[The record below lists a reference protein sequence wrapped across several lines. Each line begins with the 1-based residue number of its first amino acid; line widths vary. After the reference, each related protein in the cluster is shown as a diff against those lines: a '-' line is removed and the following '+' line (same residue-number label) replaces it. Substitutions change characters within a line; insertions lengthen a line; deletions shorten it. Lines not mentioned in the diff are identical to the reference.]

1 MASAEDYANWIVK
14 NADKKGTPEFE
25 TVAKAYQLARSQGG
39 ADAPTPTREQ
49 ESQAELARL
58 NKMVA
63 EKGAP
68 TEGMPSPRAPSAFE
82 QSEFYQRTK
91 NAPEILMDVIR
102 PGDIGANIASV
113 AQQSWETG
121 RRGLND
127 FTSNIV
133 SGRPASAVL
142 GLGQNILG
150 TAGVV
155 ASPITGTTKTFV
167 ADPLA
172 RTFGPEVGERAQV
185 VADFAAG
192 PKMVTAAARPIVW
205 ATNKGLEGVNAAQ
218 NILQPKYNWLGEAV
232 GQQGPDIVNAL
243 RANVSGV
250 EGAGQAAAPVRNV
263 AFSQF
268 TKALEKYAP
277 QVADDTAATQDAL
290 LTARKNIAEGEIT
303 AAEQKLANVVAEPNQ
318 QKIGEKLEKIADQEI
333 KTSRKTVT
341 GPAYDAVEVSA
352 RDATGKDL
360 ATDVTNVYNKTQELI
375 DTVHQDAAKNLSN
388 KIKKYAPTTTTVER
402 IGPGGASRKETIV
415 SPPMATIADLNDIRT
430 AVNDEIAAAKAR
442 AGSASDLR
450 RLRQLH
456 KEIDNAINNSTTF
469 SDETKALYNKANE
482 LYATEHTP
490 RFNTGLQQNVY
501 RDRANESAIKPE
513 DFVPKFMAGP
523 SEADNFVALFGK
535 NSEAMNYAR
544 QGVEGMFRDA
554 AIVDGKINTTK
565 AKDFLQRYRAQIDT
579 LDANGL
585 NLRGKFDALIK
596 EADRVSAPKGRVVE
610 VEKAIKGGALP
621 EGVSEAQI
629 AQRVDELV
637 KTTSAEDLASLRDAL
652 QVARRRGEF
661 KRQAERPIAKEFNL
675 PSPAPQ
681 GSDWLNIPLRLATAV
696 YRGVT
701 GKLTSNAAKA
711 LGELLSDPKRLNEAA
726 DLIEKAIA
734 MKARQTNRKFGPVTA
749 PPYAGVPSAAINAL
763 APPNQ
768 NSLAG
773 Q

>member
-1 MASAEDYANWIVK
+1 MPTFEFVSP
-14 NADKKGTPEFE
+14 KGESY
-25 TVAKAYQLARSQGG
+25 KI
-39 ADAPTPTREQ
+39 DAPEGATAAQAFQFLKKSKPELFAAPASTREQ

-68 TEGMPSPRAPSAFE
+68 VEGMPSPRPAPSAFE

-91 NAPEILMDVIR
+91 NAPDILMDVIR
-102 PGDIGANIASV
+102 PGDIGANIASA
-113 AQQSWETG
+113 AQQAWEAG
-121 RRGLND
+121 KRGTQAFLSD
-127 FTSNIV
+127 V
-133 SGRPASAVL
+133 ASGRPASAVL
-142 GLGQNILG
+142 DLGQNLLG

-185 VADFAAG
+185 VADIAAG

-218 NILQPKYNWLGEAV
+218 NILQPKYNWLAEAT
-232 GQQGPDIVNAL
+232 GGKGRDIVNAM
-243 RANVSGV
+243 RANRSGV
-250 EGAGQAAAPVRNV
+250 EGAGQAAVPAGSVP
-263 AFSQF
+263 FSQF

-277 QVADDTAATQDAL
+277 QVADDAAATQDAL
-290 LTARKNIAEGEIT
+290 LTARKNIAEGKVT
-303 AAEQKLANVVAEPNQ
+303 AAEQKLANAVAEPNQ
-318 QKIGEKLEKIADQEI
+318 EKIGAKLDAIAEKEI

-352 RDATGKDL
+352 RDAAGKDV
-360 ATDVTNVYNKTQELI
+360 ATDVTNVYDKTQELI
-375 DTVHQDAAKNLSN
+375 DTVHQYAAKNLSN
-388 KIKKYAPTTTTVER
+388 KIKKYAPTTTTVDR
-402 IGPGGASRKETIV
+402 IGPGGAQYKETV
-415 SPPMATIADLNDIRT
+415 VKPPMATIADLNDIRT

-442 AGSASDLR
+442 PGSASDLR

-456 KEIDNAINNSTTF
+456 KEIDNAITNSTTF

-523 SEADNFVALFGK
+523 TEADNFVALFGK

-554 AIVDGKINTTK
+554 AIENGVINTTK
-565 AKDFLQRYRAQIDT
+565 ANNFLKRYGAQIDA

-585 NLRGKFDALIK
+585 SLRNKFNVLIK
-596 EADRVSAPKGRVVE
+596 EADRVAAPKGRAVE
-610 VEKAIKGGALP
+610 VGGAVKGGELP
-621 EGVSEAQI
+621 EGVSAANINE
-629 AQRVDELV
+629 RVNDLV
-637 KTTSAEDLASLRDAL
+637 SATSAEDLASLRDAL
-652 QVARRRGEF
+652 QIARRRGRFEA
-661 KRQAERPIAKEFNL
+661 QAAKPVAKDFQL
-675 PSPAPQ
+675 PSKPPQ

-701 GKLTSNAAKA
+701 GKLTSNAAKS
-711 LGELLSDPKRLNEAA
+711 LGELLSDPNRLNEAA

-734 MKARQTNRKFGPVTA
+734 MKARQTNRSIGPITGS
-749 PPYAGVPSAAINAL
+749 PYTGVPAAINNL
-763 APPNQ
+763 APPSQ

-773 Q
+773 R